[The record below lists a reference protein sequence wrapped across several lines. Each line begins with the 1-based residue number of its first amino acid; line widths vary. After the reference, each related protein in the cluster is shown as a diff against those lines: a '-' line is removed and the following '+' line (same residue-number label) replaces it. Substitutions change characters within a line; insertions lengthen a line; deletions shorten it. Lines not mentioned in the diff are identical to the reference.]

1 MRLQLSGGEITIIAL
16 KASSISS
23 TARRTTMAHF
33 SIDIPNE
40 FMQSLDEIVAQSGA
54 QTRDLWVR
62 NTIGNMLIQYQVQ
75 KDLAK
80 PIKERTEELMSL
92 WS

>member
-1 MRLQLSGGEITIIAL
+1 
-16 KASSISS
+16 
-23 TARRTTMAHF
+23 MAHF
-33 SIDIPNE
+33 SVNIPNE

-54 QTRDLWVR
+54 QTRELWIR

-75 KDLAK
+75 KDLAQQ
-80 PIKERTEELMSL
+80 IQHRTQELMTL